1 MRRCGIMLILYA
13 AGGRNV
19 LKKAQGQ
26 CDKLEHKF
34 QAEKKRIYGFLYN
47 KVLKCDQRLYVKT
60 YRHQ

>member
-47 KVLKCDQRLYVKT
+47 LD
-60 YRHQ
+60 